1 MIRVLLVN
9 ETRLI
14 CNILASALE
23 DEPDITVIGSAIT
36 VDEAIAKLKDEIVDV
51 TLVSTRLP
59 NRGALQI
66 LQTISDISPETKALV
81 LGLTENKERVLH
93 YVEAGAIGYVLKDD
107 SVDDMIEAI
116 RAAQAGKS
124 LVSPKIA
131 AALMER
137 VAELA
142 QLFAN
147 VESGVADTTSLT
159 IREKEVLDLLAQN
172 KTNQE
177 IAEELVIEVG
187 TVKNHVH
194 SILQK
199 LGVRSREEAAIYM
212 AIFRE

>member
-1 MIRVLLVN
+1 MIQVLLVN

>member
-14 CNILASALE
+14 CNILTSALE